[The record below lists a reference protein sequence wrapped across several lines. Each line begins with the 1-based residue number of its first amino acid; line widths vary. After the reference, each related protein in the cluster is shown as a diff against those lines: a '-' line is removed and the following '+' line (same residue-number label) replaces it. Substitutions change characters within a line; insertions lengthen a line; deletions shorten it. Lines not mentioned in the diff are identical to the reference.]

1 MHVTL
6 VYVTPDGRTKDVP
19 MKRARLLF
27 GRQAGCDVRIP
38 SASVSREH
46 CEIVLDGSSLK
57 LRDLGSSNGTYVDQH
72 RVREADLAAGSIISV
87 GPAIFV
93 VCIDGKPASFDPKK
107 ALSQG
112 AKPAAAT
119 TVKGAAKNGLDDDPN
134 EGTSISDLDFDFLD
148 DDDEDTKKKL

>member
-1 MHVTL
+1 
-6 VYVTPDGRTKDVP
+6 

-27 GRQAGCDVRIP
+27 GRQSGCDVRIP
-38 SASVSREH
+38 SAAVSREH
-46 CEIVLDGSSLK
+46 CEVVLDGAGLK

-72 RVREADLAAGSIISV
+72 RVREADLTAGSIIAV
-87 GPAIFV
+87 GPAVFV

-112 AKPAAAT
+112 AKPAAT
-119 TVKGAAKNGLDDDPN
+119 TVKSAGKGGLDDDAN
-134 EGTSISDLDFDFLD
+134 EGTSVSDLDFDFLD